1 MVFPQAVMN
10 VFSKQALDAV
20 RIAWLMIA
28 EQRPRMALLSQNEST
43 DYDMVRARVLAS
55 SALAF
60 LERLEQAEQLLPEIN
75 GLAQP

>member
-1 MVFPQAVMN
+1 MN

-28 EQRPRMALLSQNEST
+28 EQRPRLVLLSQNEST